1 MTKSEQAVGLIQR
14 MIEQGE
20 LAPGSMVSES
30 KLAELTGIGRTPIRE
45 AIQRLALARL
55 IRVHPSKGLEIPGLS
70 VDDQLSA
77 LEVRRA
83 VEVLAV
89 ELACARANESQ
100 RATMRNI
107 AAMLDRQFSL
117 RDYTET
123 VRQTHSLII
132 EAAHNPYIGA
142 TMLPLQSLSRRFW
155 LTHIRDEQNEI
166 RRGGGLHRSILIAI
180 AQQDGG
186 AAKAASLALNDYLVE
201 FAFAIISK
209 RTRT

>member
-89 ELACARANESQ
+89 ELACERANESQ

-166 RRGGGLHRSILIAI
+166 RRGGGLHRGILIAI